1 MTQKIVISEF
11 ISTFVIININL
22 TRKESSNCHK
32 FLFYMKANEIQELFN
47 SFESIAIEYEGVECW
62 SARELAPIMGYIQWR
77 NFLSII
83 EKAKESAKNAEE
95 KISDHFADV
104 SKMVTLGSGSERQID
119 DVMLTRYACY
129 LIAQNG
135 DPRKPQIA
143 FAQNYF
149 AVQTRRAELVHQ
161 RLLDYERVQARAK
174 LAETEHTLSGVLY
187 ERGVDSR
194 GFATIRTKGD
204 RALFGLDTAMMK
216 RRVGAPDKRP
226 LADFLSTIAIK
237 AKDLAA
243 EMTSVNVQQKDLYGQ
258 TGIECEHIDNN
269 TAVRNMLLD
278 RGIRPESLPPAED
291 VRKVERRLK
300 ADEKKILPKKKK

>member
-1 MTQKIVISEF
+1 MAI
-11 ISTFVIININL
+11 
-22 TRKESSNCHK
+22 RK
-32 FLFYMKANEIQELFN
+32 FLSLYMKTTEIQELFD

-62 SARELAPIMGYIQWR
+62 SARELSLALGYTQYR
-77 NFLSII
+77 NFIPVI
-83 EKAKESAKNAEE
+83 DRAKEACQNAGES
-95 KISDHFADV
+95 IVDHFADV
-104 SKMVTLGSGSERQID
+104 RKMVRIGSNAERQID

-135 DPRKPQIA
+135 DPRKVEIA

-161 RLLDYERVQARAK
+161 RILDFQRVQARAK

-187 ERGVDSR
+187 ERGVDSK
-194 GFATIRTKGD
+194 GFAIIRAKGD
-204 RALFGLDTAMMK
+204 RALFGIDTAMMK
-216 RRVGAPDKRP
+216 RRVGAPEKRP

-243 EMTSVNVQQKDLYGQ
+243 EMTSVNVQQKDLRGHV
-258 TGIECEHIDNN
+258 GIEREHIDNN
-269 TAVRNMLLD
+269 SAVRHMLLD
-278 RGIRPESLPPAED
+278 RGIRPETLPPAED
-291 VRKVERRLK
+291 VKKVERRLK

>member
-1 MTQKIVISEF
+1 
-11 ISTFVIININL
+11 
-22 TRKESSNCHK
+22 
-32 FLFYMKANEIQELFN
+32 MKANEIQDLFN

-62 SARELAPIMGYIQWR
+62 SARELAPVMGYVQWR
-77 NFLSII
+77 NFQSII
-83 EKAKESAKNAEE
+83 EKAKQSANNAGE

-104 SKMVTLGSGSERQID
+104 SKMVAIGSGSERQID

-135 DPRKPQIA
+135 DPRKTEIA

-161 RLLDYERVQARAK
+161 RLLDFERVKARAK

-194 GFATIRTKGD
+194 GFAIIRAKGD
-204 RALFGLDTAMMK
+204 RALFGIDTALMK
-216 RRVGAPDKRP
+216 RRIGAPDKRP

-243 EMTSVNVQQKDLYGQ
+243 EMTSVNVQQKDLQGQ
-258 TGIECEHIDNN
+258 IGIEREHIDNN
-269 TAVRNMLLD
+269 SAVRNMLLD
-278 RGIRPESLPPAED
+278 RGIRPETLPPAED
-291 VRKVERRLK
+291 VKKVERRLK

>member
-1 MTQKIVISEF
+1 MM
-11 ISTFVIININL
+11 
-22 TRKESSNCHK
+22 R
-32 FLFYMKANEIQELFN
+32 ANEIQELFN
-47 SFESIAIEYEGVECW
+47 SFETIAIEYDGVECW
-62 SARELAPIMGYIQWR
+62 SARELSAALGYVQYR
-77 NFLSII
+77 NFLPVID
-83 EKAKESAKNAEE
+83 KAKESCLNAGE
-95 KISDHFADV
+95 SVPDHFADV
-104 SKMVTLGSGSERQID
+104 RKMVQIGSNAERQID

-135 DPRKPQIA
+135 DPRKSEIA

-161 RLLDYERVQARAK
+161 RLLDFERVRARAK
-174 LAETEHTLSGVLY
+174 LADTEHTLSGVLY

-194 GFATIRTKGD
+194 GFAIIRAKGD

-216 RRVGAPDKRP
+216 RRVGAPEKRP

-243 EMTSVNVQQKDLYGQ
+243 EMTSVNVQQKDLRGQ
-258 TGIECEHIDNN
+258 VGIEREHVDNN
-269 TAVRNMLLD
+269 SAVRNMLLE
-278 RGIRPESLPPAED
+278 RGIRPETLPAGED
-291 VRKVERRLK
+291 VKKVERRLR